1 MTDYVWLIIALPLLG
16 AVVLHL
22 FGSRFKEL
30 IAGYIA
36 SVMSIGAFGV
46 AVAAAIPAFT
56 GDLDEAEIIHLWDW
70 MPSLGASFT
79 IQWDPLSIAMALL
92 VTGVG
97 SLIHVYSIG
106 YMHGDERFSRYFTY
120 LNFFAA
126 SMLILVLAGNFA
138 MVFLGWELVG
148 LSSYLLIGFWFTQD
162 LPPAAAKKAF
172 VLNRVGDFGFLIAL
186 MLIFKHFG
194 TFDFGVVL
202 NNPAAQIAGGTA
214 TAIGLL
220 LLLGA
225 TGKSAQMPL
234 FVWLPDAMAGPT
246 PASALIHAATMVT
259 AGVYMV
265 ARTAPIFDL
274 STTALTTVALVGV
287 VTAFIAATIAVF
299 QNDIKKVLAY
309 STISQLGYMFI
320 GVGSAAYS
328 AGIFHLVTHAFFKAL
343 LFLGAGSVIHAMG
356 GEQDMRKMGGLFK
369 KMKVTGWTMAV
380 ATLAIAGIPPLAG
393 FWSKDE
399 ILAAAFARGGV
410 YQAIWALGLVTALLT
425 AFYMT
430 RWFFMVFLGE
440 PNWDEGIEP
449 HESPRSM
456 SVPLVMLAVLAAVGG
471 FMNTPFF
478 TGFGNFLHPVFAAV
492 HEQHPPD
499 GSLEYLLLAISIV
512 VAVAGVAAGWLF
524 HQGSAE
530 ARAHL
535 LKRYVVRINFFENG
549 WNINS
554 GYERFVVKPLGTL
567 AEGAAGFDNRVID
580 GAVNG
585 VASVVGW
592 TGAKLQSVQTG
603 FVRSY
608 GVGILSGAIG
618 LIVWILMSRGR

>member
-1 MTDYVWLIIALPLLG
+1 
-16 AVVLHL
+16 
-22 FGSRFKEL
+22 
-30 IAGYIA
+30 
-36 SVMSIGAFGV
+36 
-46 AVAAAIPAFT
+46 
-56 GDLDEAEIIHLWDW
+56 
-70 MPSLGASFT
+70 
-79 IQWDPLSIAMALL
+79 
-92 VTGVG
+92 
-97 SLIHVYSIG
+97 
-106 YMHGDERFSRYFTY
+106 
-120 LNFFAA
+120 
-126 SMLILVLAGNFA
+126 
-138 MVFLGWELVG
+138 
-148 LSSYLLIGFWFTQD
+148 
-162 LPPAAAKKAF
+162 

-287 VTAFIAATIAVF
+287 VTAFIAATIAVV

-343 LFLGAGSVIHAMG
+343 LFLGAGSVIHSMG

-449 HESPRSM
+449 HESPQSM
-456 SVPLVMLAVLAAVGG
+456 SVPLVILAVLAAVGG
-471 FMNTPFF
+471 LMNTPFF
-478 TGFGNFLHPVFAAV
+478 TGFSNFLHPVFAAV
-492 HEQHPPD
+492 HEQHAPD
-499 GSLEYLLLAISIV
+499 GTLEYLLLAISIV

-524 HQGSAE
+524 YRGSAE

-535 LKRYVVRINFFENG
+535 LERYALRMNFFENG

-567 AEGAAGFDNRVID
+567 AEGAAEFDNKVID
-580 GAVNG
+580 SAVNG

-592 TGAKLQSVQTG
+592 TGAKLQLVQTG

-608 GVGILSGAIG
+608 GVGILSGTIG
-618 LIVWILMSRGR
+618 LVVWILMSRGR

>member
-22 FGSRFKEL
+22 VGSRLKEPL
-30 IAGYIA
+30 AGYIA

-46 AVAAAIPAFT
+46 AVAAAIPVFK
-56 GDLDEAEIIHLWDW
+56 GDIGEAEIIHLWDW

-148 LSSYLLIGFWFTQD
+148 LSSYLLIGFWFTHD

-287 VTAFIAATIAVF
+287 VTAFIAATIAVV

-343 LFLGAGSVIHAMG
+343 LFLGAGSVIHSMG

-449 HESPRSM
+449 HESPQSM
-456 SVPLVMLAVLAAVGG
+456 SVPLVILAVLAAVGG
-471 FMNTPFF
+471 LMNTPFF
-478 TGFGNFLHPVFAAV
+478 TGFSNFLHPVFAAV
-492 HEQHPPD
+492 HEQHAPD
-499 GSLEYLLLAISIV
+499 GTLEYLLLAISIV

-524 HQGSAE
+524 YRGSAE

-535 LKRYVVRINFFENG
+535 LERYALRMNFFENG

-567 AEGAAGFDNRVID
+567 AEGAAEFDNKVID
-580 GAVNG
+580 SAVNG

-592 TGAKLQSVQTG
+592 TGAKLQLVQTG

-608 GVGILSGAIG
+608 GVGILSGTIG
-618 LIVWILMSRGR
+618 LVVWILMSRGR